1 MTNPAPPLANAHLV
15 FAVASGYAVD
25 STTGNHVPLTISG
38 EYYAALK
45 QSRDPR
51 YERLLGAD
59 ETAIYMKG
67 RLVGPLA
74 FSGVPPGATA
84 QAVIEG
90 QEGRF
95 ELLPTTEM
103 TAHYRQFLGTPI
115 HGYFRAIG
123 AGSVLNI

>member
-1 MTNPAPPLANAHLV
+1 MTNPAPPLANATLV
-15 FAVASGYAVD
+15 FAVTSGYAVAAN
-25 STTGNHVPLTISG
+25 TGNLVPLTTSG
-38 EYYAALK
+38 VYYATLK
-45 QSRDPR
+45 QSRNPR
-51 YERLLGAD
+51 YEQRLGAD

-74 FSGVPPGATA
+74 FSGVPPGEVA
-84 QAVIEG
+84 QATIEN

-103 TAHYRQFLGTPI
+103 AVHYRQLLGAPI

-123 AGSVLNI
+123 AGSVLNT

>member
-1 MTNPAPPLANAHLV
+1 MINPAPPLANSRLV
-15 FAVASGYAVD
+15 FTVASGYAID
-25 STTGNHVPLTISG
+25 SSTGNYVALTTSG

-45 QSRDPR
+45 QSRDPH
-51 YERLLGAD
+51 YERRLGAD

-67 RLVGPLA
+67 KLVGPLA

-84 QAVIEG
+84 EAVIEG

-115 HGYFRAIG
+115 HGYFTAIG

>member
-1 MTNPAPPLANAHLV
+1 MTNPAPPLANARLV
-15 FAVASGYAVD
+15 FAVASGYAID
-25 STTGNHVPLTISG
+25 ATTGNHIALTTSG

-51 YERLLGAD
+51 YERQLGAD

-84 QAVIEG
+84 EAVIEN

-103 TAHYRQFLGTPI
+103 TEHYRQFLGTPI
-115 HGYFRAIG
+115 HGFFRTIG
-123 AGSVLNI
+123 PGSVLNI

>member
-1 MTNPAPPLANAHLV
+1 MTNPAPPLANATLV
-15 FAVASGYAVD
+15 FAVTSGYATD
-25 STTGNHVPLTISG
+25 SLTGNLVPVTTSG
-38 EYYAALK
+38 VYFAALK
-45 QSRDPR
+45 QSKDPR

-74 FSGVPPGATA
+74 FSGVPPGSVA
-84 QAVIEG
+84 QATIEE

-103 TAHYRQFLGTPI
+103 AAHYRQFLGTPI
-115 HGYFRAIG
+115 HGFFRAIG

>member
-1 MTNPAPPLANAHLV
+1 MSNPAPPLANATLV
-15 FAVASGYAVD
+15 FTVASGYATD
-25 STTGNHVPLTISG
+25 SATGNYVELTT
-38 EYYAALK
+38 ETTYYATLK

-51 YERLLGAD
+51 YDQRTGAD

-74 FSGVPPGATA
+74 FSGVPPGSVAAAT
-84 QAVIEG
+84 IEN

-103 TAHYRQFLGTPI
+103 TDHYRQFLGTPI
-115 HGYFRAIG
+115 HGFFRVVG
-123 AGSVLNI
+123 AGSVLNR